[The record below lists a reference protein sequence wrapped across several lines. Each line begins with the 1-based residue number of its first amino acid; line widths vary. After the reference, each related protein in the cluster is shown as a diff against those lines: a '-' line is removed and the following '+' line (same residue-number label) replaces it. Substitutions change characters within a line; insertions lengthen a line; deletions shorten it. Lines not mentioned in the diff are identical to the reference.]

1 MSLLGVHPTRSLQ
14 RARVDSGGPALP
26 SRAHAAHGHVAAVVE
41 STDELLATAVPYL
54 EDGLRAGDLTALS
67 CDQET
72 TELLRAEL
80 GAAGRALVSDPR
92 ISLRCST
99 RAPDAFGALR
109 KLLQQAEQTRTGRM
123 RLFGA
128 PWFGAAPRDWREGA
142 RFESA
147 ANVVMGGLHL
157 DVLCCYDASA
167 LPAEVLDAARRTHPR
182 MLHAGEVVQNSDFQR
197 PGRFLREL
205 PLPRESMEA
214 GPPVYAVD
222 GAPTLADLR
231 HQLAAVLAHQVPDRE
246 QREDLHLAVSEIA
259 ANAFR
264 HGVRPVSARV
274 WASDDWIVCTIT
286 DHGRGLV
293 DPLAG
298 FRPAH
303 GDDLSRGGMGLW
315 LARKL
320 WDHVD
325 LLHGPQG
332 FTVRLS
338 SPLR

>member
-1 MSLLGVHPTRSLQ
+1 MSLLGAHPTRSLQ
-14 RARVDSGGPALP
+14 RARADAGGPALP
-26 SRAHAAHGHVAAVVE
+26 SGADHAHGHAAVVVT
-41 STDELLATAVPYL
+41 SRDELLATAVPYL
-54 EDGLRAGDLTALS
+54 EEGLRAGDLTVVS

-80 GAAGRALVSDPR
+80 GAAGGSLVSDPR
-92 ISLRCST
+92 ISLRGS
-99 RAPDAFGALR
+99 RGPDAFGVTRRLFE
-109 KLLQQAEQTRTGRM
+109 QARETGTGRM
-123 RLFGA
+123 RLFGE
-128 PWFGAAPRDWREGA
+128 PWVGNGPRDWREAA
-142 RFESA
+142 RYEAA
-147 ANVVMGGLHL
+147 ANVVLAELQL
-157 DVLCCYDASA
+157 DALCCYDAT
-167 LPAEVLDAARRTHPR
+167 LPDEVLDRVRRTHPR
-182 MLHAGEVVQNSDFQR
+182 LVRDGDLVENAEFQR
-197 PGRFLREL
+197 PGHFLREL
-205 PLPRESMEA
+205 PLPRESMES

-222 GAPTLADLR
+222 GVPTLPDLR
-231 HQLAAVLAHQVPDRE
+231 HQLAAVLARQVPDRE
-246 QREDLHLAVSEIA
+246 RREDMHLAVSEIA

-264 HGVRPVSARV
+264 HGTRPVSARV
-274 WASDDWIVCTIT
+274 WASADWIVCTIT
-286 DHGRGLV
+286 DQGSGLV

>member
-1 MSLLGVHPTRSLQ
+1 MSLLGAHLTRSLR
-14 RARVDSGGPALP
+14 RARVDTGGPALP
-26 SRAHAAHGHVAAVVE
+26 SAADAAHGHVAVVVD

-54 EDGLRAGDLTALS
+54 EDGLRDGDLTVLS
-67 CDQET
+67 CDERT

-80 GAAGRALVSDPR
+80 GRTGRALVSDPR
-92 ISLRCST
+92 ISLRGT
-99 RAPDAFGALR
+99 RTPDAFGATR
-109 KLLQQAEQTRTGRM
+109 ELLEQAAQTRTGRM
-123 RLFGA
+123 RLFGM
-128 PWFGAAPRDWREGA
+128 PWSGTAPRTWHEAA
-142 RFESA
+142 RYESA
-147 ANVVMGGLHL
+147 ANVVLEQLPL
-157 DVLCCYDASA
+157 DVLCCYDASVV
-167 LPAEVLDAARRTHPR
+167 PAEVIDTVWRTHPQVLR
-182 MLHAGEVVQNSDFQR
+182 AGLVTENPDFQR
-197 PGRFLREL
+197 PVRFLGEL
-205 PLPRESMEA
+205 PLPRESMED

-231 HQLAAVLAHQVPDRE
+231 HQLAAVLARQVPDRE

-264 HGVRPVSARV
+264 HGARPVSARV

-325 LLHGPQG
+325 LLHDPQG